1 MEGGVKVNILDQEK
15 NMLVDIAKKV
25 EKLQAY
31 LGNENLSQDNKDI
44 GYWYSYITQIKR
56 IIGNFDNDISF
67 ISCLMAKE
75 FLCRG
80 HRFKTFDVSA
90 KSQSAPGLDIDEMTS
105 GGHRVIAEIKATI
118 PYKETDLGAQQKSM
132 FFKDFEK
139 LRDNEAHYKYFFVT
153 ELKTFQIV
161 LNRYLDKLEGV
172 TIVLLPQ
179 ALSGQGEEFIYD
191 SHNKKIAYG
200 KEIVNFDGEIRG
212 ESNDKGNIKLADTI
226 RECIYNKFIR
236 PAKELG
242 NSEILVKSS
251 EIHCL
256 LKLSNRYPAVCSAM
270 EGKKIEEEYGVK
282 VLKTEGRYGLN
293 FSLLYKV

>member
-1 MEGGVKVNILDQEK
+1 VNILDQEK

-31 LGNENLSQDNKDI
+31 LGNENLNQDNKDI
-44 GYWYSYITQIKR
+44 GCWYSYITQIKR
-56 IIGNFDNDISF
+56 IIGNFDHDISF

-75 FLCRG
+75 FLCRR
-80 HRFKTFDVSA
+80 HSFNSIDVSV
-90 KSQSAPGLDIDEMTS
+90 KSQSAPGLDIDEMTLD
-105 GGHRVIAEIKATI
+105 GHRVIAEIKATI

-153 ELKTFQIV
+153 EIKTFQIV

-179 ALSGQGEEFIYD
+179 ALFGQGEEFIHD
-191 SHNKKIAYG
+191 SHNREIVYD
-200 KEIVNFDGEIRG
+200 KEIIDCNREMKRKPNDD
-212 ESNDKGNIKLADTI
+212 ESIKLADVI
-226 RECIYNKFIR
+226 RNSIYNDFLK
-236 PAKELG
+236 PAKDLG
-242 NSEILVKSS
+242 NREILVKSS
-251 EIHCL
+251 EIHYL

-293 FSLLYKV
+293 FSVLYKI